1 MPRTH
6 QQNKRDN
13 PGGSENP
20 LKVAR
25 EKLTQAEAFRRQG
38 KLDEAEN
45 ICTKLLRRYP
55 DYFGALHTLGLV
67 YADKKQSAQALGPL
81 FHAVTLNPRS
91 WITLTTLSGVCLNL
105 RAGEMAA
112 QILEQAVAL
121 KPKDPNVLTTLGYVY
136 AQEREYEKARDAFH
150 EALRQ
155 QPKLLEASMGLARS
169 LISLGHDH
177 AAAKILEHLLVQG
190 VNTPELLSTITQLP
204 KGAVNLNLSASLGK
218 LDTRA
223 IGDNA
228 NSDAV
233 VAFVRAHA
241 LDWEGRYEE
250 AYKQFEIANR
260 KYSEKLKEKR
270 SDEQEREK
278 FSLKWLEEA
287 KPAKLLS
294 SGTSAITLFI
304 LGPSTSGKTSL
315 EKLVSTLDGVKRGF
329 ENTGPENAINRTFQ
343 DAGLIKSWS
352 LKHLP
357 PQFYPQFRTN
367 FEEELNIRA
376 GQARVFT
383 NTHPAY
389 MLNAGEFTALVPNV
403 RFLFVKRTVADLT
416 VRIFMRSYQ
425 SGNAYAYRI
434 ESIREHI
441 SWYHKMMD
449 MMADKYPEIVR
460 IVNYE
465 ELVDDP
471 INVRNEA
478 ARLCSIPNLG
488 KEKITIPDDRGYA
501 NNYAQYIKQ

>member
-1 MPRTH
+1 MH
-6 QQNKRDN
+6 QLNKTDS
-13 PGGSENP
+13 PAGSGNP

-25 EKLTQAEAFRRQG
+25 EKLEQAEAFRRQG
-38 KLDEAEN
+38 KLDQAEN
-45 ICTKLLRRYP
+45 ICTKLLSQYP

-112 QILEQAVAL
+112 QILEQAMAL

-136 AQEREYEKARDAFH
+136 TQEREYEKARDAFDN
-150 EALRQ
+150 ALKQ

-169 LISLGHDH
+169 LISLGHDQ
-177 AAAKILEHLLVQG
+177 AAAKVLDNLLVQG
-190 VNTPELLSTITQLP
+190 VNTPDLLSTITQLP
-204 KGAVNLNLSASLGK
+204 KGAVKVDLSAKLGN
-218 LDTRA
+218 LDTRS
-223 IGDNA
+223 IGNNA
-228 NSDAV
+228 HSDAII
-233 VAFVRAHA
+233 AFVRAHA
-241 LDWEGRYEE
+241 LDWEGRYDE

-278 FSLKWLEEA
+278 YSLKWLEEA
-287 KPAKLLS
+287 KPPKLLS
-294 SGTSAITLFI
+294 SVNSAISLFI
-304 LGPSTSGKTSL
+304 LGPSRSGKTSL
-315 EKLVSTLDGVKRGF
+315 ERLVSTLDGVKRGF
-329 ENTGPENAINRTFQ
+329 ESTGPENAINRTFQ

-352 LKHLP
+352 LKHMP
-357 PQFYPQFRTN
+357 PQFYSQFKAN
-367 FEEELNIRA
+367 FEEELNRRA
-376 GQARVFT
+376 GQPRVFT

-389 MLNAGEFTALVPNV
+389 ILNAGEFTALVPNV
-403 RFLFVKRTVADLT
+403 RFLFVKRNVADLT

-441 SWYHKMMD
+441 TWYHKMMD
-449 MMADKYPEIVR
+449 VMVNKYPDIVR

-465 ELVDDP
+465 DMIDDP
-471 INVRNEA
+471 MHVRDEA
-478 ARLCSIPNLG
+478 ARLCNVPNLR
-488 KEKITIPDDRGYA
+488 KEAIRIPDDRGYA
-501 NNYAQYIKQ
+501 NNYIKFIKQ